1 MVKEIFIQRNGPGAC
16 GAAQTRFD
24 HLEFEHLLVDVLDT
38 GRPNYPAVKLRW
50 LPFTSDLV
58 TRYSPT
64 HQS

>member
-38 GRPNYPAVKLRW
+38 GRPNI
-50 LPFTSDLV
+50 LPSNALGSHSQVTS
-58 TRYSPT
+58 
-64 HQS
+64 